1 MWMNS
6 ILLTLVDYDNDDD
19 TNYDNDDDVS
29 AQEANERVSLLAQ
42 DVDEQHAKQEQ
53 EAKIKIQ

>member
-1 MWMNS
+1 MNKS
-6 ILLTLVDYDNDDD
+6 DNDSNNYYNEYDNDA
-19 TNYDNDDDVS
+19 NDDVVG
-29 AQEANERVSLLAQ
+29 QEANERVSLLAQ